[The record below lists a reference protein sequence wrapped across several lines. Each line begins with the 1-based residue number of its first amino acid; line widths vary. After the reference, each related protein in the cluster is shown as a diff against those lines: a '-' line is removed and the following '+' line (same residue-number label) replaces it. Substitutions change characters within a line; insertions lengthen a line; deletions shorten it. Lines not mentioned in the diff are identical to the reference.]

1 MTKEIED
8 SIRQILQQSERLTE
22 ANTCRTTVPIL
33 ADHVRENFPGAVVK
47 YLVYP
52 EAREGSGVHYALL
65 IQYAGQKILVNAVK
79 AGIFPRYIGNYD
91 QAIPTFTLMKVTP
104 EVI

>member
-22 ANTCRTTVPIL
+22 ANTCRTTVLIL
-33 ADHVRENFPGAVVK
+33 ADHVRTNFPGAVVK

-52 EAREGSGVHYALL
+52 EAREGLGVHYALL
-65 IQYAGQKILVNAVK
+65 IQYAGQEILVNAVK
-79 AGIFPRYIGNYD
+79 TGMFPRYIGDCD
-91 QAIPTFTLMKVTP
+91 QAVPTFASMKVTP